1 MNPTAEEIRFV
12 EMLRALKG
20 EDNTDLLK
28 DISNISEELAKELE
42 SYFNE

>member
-1 MNPTAEEIRFV
+1 MHLTAEEIRLV